1 MNPLKICFTVLC
13 LAFSAFA
20 VEIADSLSG
29 SVQNENDSVV
39 AGATVRFGLLST
51 TTDSNGNFVLD
62 GVVPIRFQAKGPGK
76 EALVFQG
83 NILKVNLNSPKEID
97 VALFDLRGRTV
108 KSLHPGVLQTG
119 FHAISLFTN
128 NRGDLSHEAYIAV
141 VRFGPTKA
149 TFRWI
154 PGLGSSGAQLF
165 FDKPGSLAKKKDA
178 ALPGDTIFV
187 SKAGYVARKVP
198 VDISALFGPLPP
210 ITLYSEKSLR
220 TAFVSGTCL
229 PGSPIAVASIWEMNN
244 PDTLFYMLSID
255 SAGKFSGA
263 VNAFNHN
270 TSFMTVVFD
279 TGSSNLHGIIKTSI
293 DSLLDTVAIQGRKIS
308 IHGSFAS
315 INRSVDTAV
324 ITVTSWKDSASDS
337 FLFPLAWSD
346 ATTGKYSGT
355 ILAPAHAAAK
365 VFVNVVKTDS
375 GLTRLVGG
383 KLAMVDSTTD
393 SAVINCLSSQPIVSV
408 GHDTLLGWGDTMWLH
423 CTASDSVDSIVKY
436 VWQFTGSS
444 INSSDTLPTAFTI
457 VPMFVDSLFLCTVSV
472 TDANNNTTQASLQAL
487 MTCSVRNFRVADNEA
502 TGWYQTGNFSVF
514 GPGRISAIISP
525 STANFSAITEAAT
538 QTMNQ
543 VDQRTVTS
551 VIADLGSSSAAY
563 SLFLEKKSSIGASAL
578 NTSANY
584 PDSVMVIDNSPAD
597 GIIVYARFKHFFLQ
611 LTFGGFLTYGS
622 AEQNAENFIAV
633 YQQRAIK
640 NSICRDQ

>member
-13 LAFSAFA
+13 LAFSAFP

-39 AGATVRFGLLST
+39 VGATVRFGLLST

-76 EALVFQG
+76 ESLVFQG
-83 NILKVNLNSPKEID
+83 NVLKVNLISPKEID

-108 KSLHPGVLQTG
+108 KSLHPGVLQAG

-141 VRFGPTKA
+141 VRCGPMKA

-165 FDKPGSLAKKKDA
+165 FDKAGPLAKKKDA

-187 SKAGYVARKVP
+187 SKTGYVSRKVP
-198 VDISALFGPLPP
+198 INISALSGPLPP

-220 TAFVSGTCL
+220 SAFISGTCL

-244 PDTLFYMLSID
+244 PDTLYYMLSVD

-263 VNAFNHN
+263 INAFNHI

-293 DSLLDTVAIQGRKIS
+293 DSLRDTVTIQGRKIS
-308 IHGSFAS
+308 VHGSFGS
-315 INRSVDTAV
+315 INRSADTAF
-324 ITVTSWKDSASDS
+324 ITATSWKDSASDS
-337 FLFPLAWSD
+337 FLFPLAWTD

-383 KLAMVDSTTD
+383 KLAVLDSTTD

-514 GPGRISAIISP
+514 GPGRISAVISP
-525 STANFSAITEAAT
+525 STPNFSAIAEAAT
-538 QTMNQ
+538 QTMDQ
-543 VDQRTVTS
+543 VDQRTVTA
-551 VIADLGSSSAAY
+551 VIADVGSSSAAY
-563 SLFLEKKSSIGASAL
+563 SLFNAKKASIGASAL

-611 LTFGGFLTYGS
+611 ITFGGFLTYAS
-622 AEQNAENFIAV
+622 AEQNAESFIAV

-640 NSICRDQ
+640 NSICRGQ